1 MYNHRMTTRG
11 TFLRRTFLK
20 SSAAAPLAATK
31 ASAAKRS
38 GVYDRLGVRPVI
50 NGMGVVT
57 VLGGSIMPPE
67 VVRAMDDA
75 SRSFVQLPE
84 LQRKAGARIAELLRV
99 PAAMIT
105 CGAASSITVATAACV
120 ARGEP
125 GKLRRLPD
133 TAGMRNEV
141 IQQKTH
147 RSGYEAQIGLVGA
160 KVITV
165 ETLEELHSAINDRT
179 AMLFF
184 LNKADPLGKIGR
196 AEWVRIGKERGVPTF
211 NDAASDATP
220 KENLWK
226 YVHEGFDLVTF
237 SGGKALRGPQCSG
250 LLLGRNDL
258 IEAALPCMSPS
269 GGIGRGMKV
278 GKEEMA
284 GLVAAV
290 ERYLEV
296 DHEAEFRELD
306 NRVSH
311 IIETLSP
318 IKGLTLERHIP
329 VIANEVPHAM
339 ITWEEP
345 ALRITAQEAVKK
357 LIEGEP
363 SIAVLQQGPGK
374 LLVSV
379 WMMRSDEHRI
389 VAKRLRQIFS

>member
-1 MYNHRMTTRG
+1 MPT
-11 TFLRRTFLK
+11 RRTFLK
-20 SSAAAPLAATK
+20 STAATPLAAAT
-31 ASAAKRS
+31 ATAAPR
-38 GVYDRLGVRPVI
+38 GGIYDRLGVRPVI

-57 VLGGSIMPPE
+57 ILGGSIMPPE

-75 SRSFVQLPE
+75 SRSFVHLPD

-105 CGAASSITVATAACV
+105 GGAASSITVATAACI

-125 GKLRRLPD
+125 DKLRQLPD
-133 TAGMRNEV
+133 TTGMKNEV

-147 RSGYEAQIGLVGA
+147 RSGYEAQIELVGA
-160 KVITV
+160 KVVTV
-165 ETLEELHSAINDRT
+165 ETPEQLQNAINERT
-179 AMLFF
+179 AMMFF
-184 LNKADPLGKIGR
+184 LNKSDPLGRINS
-196 AEWVRIGKERGVPTF
+196 AEWVRVGKQRDVPTF

-250 LLLGRNDL
+250 LLLGRKDL

-278 GKEEMA
+278 GKEEIV

-290 ERYLEV
+290 ERYLRV
-296 DHEAEFRELD
+296 DHQAEIRELD
-306 NRVSH
+306 NRVSYMM
-311 IIETLSP
+311 ESLSP
-318 IKGLTLERHIP
+318 IKGLKLERHIP
-329 VIANEVPHAM
+329 AIANEVPHLMVA
-339 ITWEEP
+339 WDEP
-345 ALRITAQEAVKK
+345 ALRITSEEVVRK
-357 LIEGEP
+357 LMEGEP
-363 SIAVLQQGPGK
+363 SIAVLRRGSGG

-379 WMMRSDEHRI
+379 WMMRADEHRI
-389 VAKRLRQIFS
+389 VAKRLRQVFS